1 MTIRLKLVRRQEER
15 INKVKELM
23 DMYSI
28 KVPNSNSYNN
38 YQPIGGSSLS
48 SNLTPVVTFDPR
60 IQKTK
65 DLFQMFHLA
74 R

>member
-1 MTIRLKLVRRQEER
+1 MPIRLKTLRKQEEQ

-23 DMYSI
+23 EMF
-28 KVPNSNSYNN
+28 KVPNSNSYNQ
-38 YQPIGGSSLS
+38 YQPIGASLS
-48 SNLTPVVTFDPR
+48 VTDNIDPK
-60 IQKTK
+60 IAKTR

>member
-1 MTIRLKLVRRQEER
+1 MVLRLKVVRRLEQR
-15 INKVKELM
+15 INKVKDLM

-28 KVPNSNSYNN
+28 NINPNN
-38 YQPIGGSSLS
+38 YQYQGYQPTGASSLV
-48 SNLTPVVTFDPR
+48 SNTPQDPR

-65 DLFQMFHLA
+65 DLFQMFHLV